1 MTSFEEK
8 PILFLDYPL
17 SLIHANPALGKD
29 GREEAMG
36 TGEESSKPVYSLA
49 RPIC

>member
-1 MTSFEEK
+1 MLH
-8 PILFLDYPL
+8 I
-17 SLIHANPALGKD
+17 SLIRANPALGKD

>member
-1 MTSFEEK
+1 MLH
-8 PILFLDYPL
+8 I
-17 SLIHANPALGKD
+17 SLIRANPALGKD

-49 RPIC
+49 RPICEVDKMGISRGL